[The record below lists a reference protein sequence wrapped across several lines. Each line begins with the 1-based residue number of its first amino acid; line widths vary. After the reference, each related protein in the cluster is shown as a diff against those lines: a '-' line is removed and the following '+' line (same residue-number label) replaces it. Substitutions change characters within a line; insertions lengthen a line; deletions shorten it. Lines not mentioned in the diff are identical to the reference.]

1 MRLTTVILIASLMQ
15 VSAATFGQRV
25 TLKEKDTPLE
35 RVIEKLRKQTGY
47 DFLIMDYKL
56 ITDAKKVNLDVK
68 NVSLEEAL
76 ESIFENQKL
85 SYTIKDK
92 SVAIKEKEPSFL
104 DNLVA
109 HFSAID
115 IRGKI
120 IGENDQVLAGATVKV
135 KGTNRVTKSNE
146 KGEFYLANVDE
157 DAMLEISYV
166 GFKTLEIQVQGAVMP
181 LEIKLNVATG
191 ELEEVNVTYSTGYQ
205 NIPKERATGSFVQ
218 IDNKTYNE
226 QVGANFLNR
235 LPAIANS
242 VNVFPA
248 RNRPNQIAVRGL
260 STISGPKQPLIV
272 VDNFP
277 YEGDLNN
284 INPNDIESIDI
295 LRDAAAASIWGA
307 RAGNGVIVVNTKKGK
322 LNEKTRVEFGAN
334 LTSTLKPDLFYSKS
348 IATSDFIDVEKY
360 LFDNGYY
367 DYELNNRNW
376 GFQTD
381 VVDILEKKR
390 KSLIDPDDA
399 DRQINVLRG
408 YDVRRDYEKYMYQN
422 GIDQQ
427 YSIGLRGGSK
437 SMVWSLS
444 GGIDKGIDE
453 LAAKSDRYNFR
464 LEQLYKP
471 IDQLQLFFGVDYANT
486 HDKNGK
492 TEYGAGPFSGGV
504 IPYGRF
510 IADDGSQIPFT
521 TYRRGY
527 LDTLGNGRLLDWKYY
542 PLEDYKHATRKTDLQ
557 SVIAKIGLNYRILKG
572 FNFDVKYLLEKQHS
586 KLNLLNDQE
595 SFFTRDMINFNS
607 NINRNAGVVNRA
619 VPLGSILDLTTTELR
634 NQNLRAQVNV
644 DQNWGHNSI
653 NAIAGVEMRDVQSES
668 SLNRSYGY
676 DKDLLTSKPVDYI
689 NSYPLVDPFFGS
701 GTVPFISVY
710 NRLQNRYVSLF
721 TNIAY
726 NYGNRY
732 TASFSARR
740 DASNIF
746 GAETNE
752 KWSPLWSAGLAW
764 NISGEGFYKS
774 QLVPYLKLRATY
786 GFNGNVSPTLS
797 SVTTIRYATASIYTS
812 GPTAR
817 ISNFKNSDL
826 TWEKVGML
834 NLGLDFRA
842 GWNVLE
848 GSIEYFQKNAKD
860 LYGPAVVDRTLGL
873 ATPTIQKNVANLRGQ
888 GVDVILTSHNIKR
901 QIKWSSMLNFS
912 YYNDKVTS
920 YYNSD
925 ERADSYV
932 FGGQPHEGYPLNSV
946 FSFKW
951 AGLDPLTGDPRG
963 YLNGKPSKNYT
974 ALQGDSAT
982 IKDLSFHGSAIPVF
996 FGSLGNTLSYKNLSL
1011 SVKLTYQLG
1020 YYFMRQS
1027 IDYGALISQRIGHAD
1042 FVQRWQTPGD
1052 ELKTNVPSMQYPVNY
1067 NREYFYNNSDVLATK
1082 GDHIRLQYI
1091 NLSYTLERARNPK
1104 MPFSTLRVF
1113 VVGNE
1118 LGLLWKANKQGI
1130 DPRAIYDGQLPASK
1144 NFSIGF
1150 NANF

>member
-15 VSAATFGQRV
+15 VSASSLAQKITLSKNNGQLQSV
-25 TLKEKDTPLE
+25 LKEI
-35 RVIEKLRKQTGY
+35 RIQSGY
-47 DFLIMDYKL
+47 NFI
-56 ITDAKKVNLDVK
+56 ITDVLLKKANP
-68 NVSLEEAL
+68 VSIKVRNMELEQVLSA
-76 ESIFENQKL
+76 IFEHQPL
-85 SYTIKDK
+85 SYEVNDK
-92 SVAIKEKEPSFL
+92 TVVIKEREPSFL
-104 DNLVA
+104 DKIKSVFADIDVRGRVIDQEGKALVGA
-109 HFSAID
+109 SIQVKGKSQVYKSNENGEFNIPNVAD
-115 IRGKI
+115 DAVLVIRYVGYKALEI
-120 IGENDQVLAGATVKV
+120 PV
-135 KGTNRVTKSNE
+135 KGT
-146 KGEFYLANVDE
+146 A
-157 DAMLEISYV
+157 
-166 GFKTLEIQVQGAVMP
+166 MP
-181 LEIKLNVATG
+181 LEIKLNLQAG
-191 ELEEVNVTYSTGYQ
+191 ELEEVNVVYSTGYQ

-218 IDNKTYNE
+218 IDNKIFNE
-226 QVGANFLNR
+226 QVGANFLKR

-242 VNVFPA
+242 VNIFPA
-248 RNRPNQIAVRGL
+248 RNRPNQISVRGL
-260 STISGPKQPLIV
+260 SSIGGPKQPLIV

-322 LNEKTRVEFGAN
+322 FNEKTMIEFGAN
-334 LTSTLKPDLFYSKS
+334 LTTTLKPDLFYLKP

-360 LFDNGYY
+360 LFDKGYY
-367 DYELNNRNW
+367 DYELDNRSW

-390 KSLIDPDDA
+390 KSLIDPDEA
-399 DRQINVLRG
+399 DQQINVLRG

-422 GIDQQ
+422 GINQQ
-427 YSIGLRGGSK
+427 YSMGLRGGAK
-437 SMVWSLS
+437 AMTWSLS
-444 GGIDKGIDE
+444 GGIDKSANE

-471 IDQLQLFFGVDYANT
+471 IDHLQLSFGVDYTNT
-486 HDKNGK
+486 KNQNGK
-492 TEYGAGPFSGGV
+492 IAYGEIPSSGGGI
-504 IPYGRF
+504 IPYGKF
-510 IADDGSQIPFT
+510 MTDDGSQIPFT

-542 PLEDYKHATRKTDLQ
+542 PLEDYMHATRKTDLQ

-586 KLNLLNDQE
+586 KSDLLNDQE
-595 SFFTRDMINFNS
+595 SFFTRDLINLNS
-607 NINRNAGVVNRA
+607 SINRNTGVVNRP
-619 VPLGSILDLTTTELR
+619 VPLGSIFDLTTTELR
-634 NQNLRAQVNV
+634 NQNLRGQFNV
-644 DQNWGHNSI
+644 DQTLGHSTI
-653 NAIAGVEMRDVQSES
+653 NAIGGLELRDVQSES
-668 SLNRSYGY
+668 LLNRTYGY

-701 GTVPFISVY
+701 GTVPFISVS

-726 NYGNRY
+726 NYSNRY

-774 QLVPYLKLRATY
+774 KLVPYLKLRATY

-797 SVTTIRYATASIYTS
+797 SVTTIRYSTASIYTS

-834 NLGLDFRA
+834 NFGLDFRA
-842 GWNVLE
+842 GGSILE
-848 GSIEYFQKNAKD
+848 GSIEYFMKNAKD

-888 GVDVILTSHNIKR
+888 GVDVMLTSRNINR
-901 QIKWSSMLNFS
+901 RLKWSSMLNFS

-996 FGSLGNTLSYKNLSL
+996 FGSLGNTFSYKNISL
-1011 SVKLTYQLG
+1011 SVMVTYQLG

-1027 IDYGALISQRIGHAD
+1027 IDYGSLINQRIGHAD
-1042 FVQRWQTPGD
+1042 FAQRWQTPGD
-1052 ELKTNVPSMQYPVNY
+1052 ELKTNVPSMQYPANY

-1104 MPFSTLRVF
+1104 MPFSALRVF